1 MEGTSTWLGV
11 GLYRILRKILEEN
24 PHGVNQQLALSSHP
38 TPCILGVQKSLQE
51 ETSSLINL
59 TKSNKTRPPHQTGSS
74 QGKLTFFHFASE
86 QREGLG
92 RALHAKPEIKKKK
105 KVGRGGWHF
114 NYANILEHKRERKYN
129 LRKNNKKLSMESS
142 IQDSKTR

>member
-38 TPCILGVQKSLQE
+38 TPCVLGVQKSLQE

-105 KVGRGGWHF
+105 KKGREGGMAFQLCKHSRTQ
-114 NYANILEHKRERKYN
+114 KRKE
-129 LRKNNKKLSMESS
+129 
-142 IQDSKTR
+142 IQSAKEQ